1 MMVKTG
7 WNSEFGM
14 EKFDVGLGEED
25 LARIL
30 ADRDIP
36 PDTLLTP
43 VEAFKTL
50 YFEAEYF
57 SEMMKYSKL
66 QDEQSRKNAN
76 AAKLSLDEHLGKIRA
91 RLGVEQS

>member
-7 WNSEFGM
+7 WNSDFGK

-30 ADRDIP
+30 AEAGIP
-36 PDTLLTP
+36 PDAQLTT
-43 VEAFKTL
+43 VEAFKAL
-50 YFEAEYF
+50 YFSAEYY

-66 QDEQSRKNAN
+66 GDDQARKNAN
-76 AAKLSLDEHLGKIRA
+76 TAKVSLDGHVSKIRA
-91 RLGVEQS
+91 RLGVE

>member
-1 MMVKTG
+1 MVKTG
-7 WNSEFGM
+7 WNSDFGK

-36 PDTLLTP
+36 PDVLLTP
-43 VEAFKTL
+43 VEAFKAL
-50 YFEAEYF
+50 YFEAEYL

-66 QDEQSRKNAN
+66 NDAQARKNAN
-76 AAKLSLDEHLGKIRA
+76 EAKLSLDAHIGKIKA
-91 RLGVEQS
+91 RTGLAGGE